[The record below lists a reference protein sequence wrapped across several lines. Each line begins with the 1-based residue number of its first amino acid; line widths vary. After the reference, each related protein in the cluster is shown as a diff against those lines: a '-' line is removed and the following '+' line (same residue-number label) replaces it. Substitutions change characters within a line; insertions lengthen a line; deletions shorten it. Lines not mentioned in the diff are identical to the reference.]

1 MSTDYDVLI
10 LGSGLSG
17 STLSL
22 CLQASGLRTCM
33 VDPKTH
39 PRFAIG
45 ESTIPNTSKLYKLMS
60 IKYGVPELA
69 ALSSFDNLIGSVG
82 TCGMKN
88 NFGFIYHE
96 PGTTARR
103 AHQFPLSE
111 IVETES
117 HLFRADVD
125 HWLALRARDY
135 GAVLLEGVGASR
147 LDITEAGVLFEGDE
161 GTRISAEYVVD
172 AGGRGSPVAAALG
185 LRTTEGLRTTSKSV
199 FTHMTG
205 VTPFDEITT
214 VHGPREWHT
223 GTLHHVFDGGWMWVI
238 PFDNNEKSS
247 NPLCSVGVVWR
258 IDDGDEAPL
267 PNPEQAF
274 ADFLA
279 TYPEI
284 GKQFE
289 HAQNARSWISAGRL
303 QYSATRT
310 VGDRWCLTSNA
321 AGFIDPLFSRG
332 MQNTAVVV
340 DRLAE
345 RLIDRFRGGF
355 TPETFDDI
363 EQMQSSLIEE
373 NDFLVGNAFRSFTDY
388 ELWNAWFRVWQVN
401 QVTGTMR
408 TENRLRH
415 VTALAAAR
423 AAGKEPTQ
431 QADAAPGTGLDGFID
446 AFYRKSDQIMTAYWS
461 RETSR
466 DTAVSEFR
474 KLFAEVDFVP
484 PSFGLTDMS
493 QPYFDIDMDKVARA
507 VAWARRARP
516 GIRELYLGGLP
527 ASPEVGADES
537 D

>member
-1 MSTDYDVLI
+1 MQKFDVLI

-17 STLSL
+17 SSLSL

-33 VDPKTH
+33 VDPKKH

-69 ALSSFDNLIGSVG
+69 VLSSFDNLIAAVD

-88 NFGFIYHE
+88 NFGFVYHE
-96 PGTTARR
+96 PGGIADR

-125 HWLALRARDY
+125 HWLALRAVDY
-135 GAVLLEGVGASR
+135 GAVLLEGVGTR
-147 LDITEAGVLFEGDE
+147 HFEITDEGVLFEGDE

-172 AGGRGSPVAAALG
+172 AGGRGSPVADALG
-185 LRTTEGLRTTSKSV
+185 LRTTEGLITESKSI

-205 VTPFDEITT
+205 VTPFDDITAIT
-214 VHGPREWHT
+214 APRQWHT
-223 GTLHHVFDGGWMWVI
+223 GTLHHVFEGGWMWVI
-238 PFDNNEKSS
+238 PFDNSDKSS
-247 NPLCSVGVVWR
+247 SPLCSVGITWR
-258 IDDGDEAPL
+258 IDDGDES
-267 PNPEQAF
+267 PERDPAQAF
-274 ADFLA
+274 ADFLQ

-289 HAQNARSWISAGRL
+289 DARNARDWISAGRL
-303 QYSATRT
+303 QYSSRRT

-363 EQMQSSLIEE
+363 EQMQASLIKE

-408 TENRLRH
+408 TESRLRQ
-415 VTALAAAR
+415 VIAAAEAR
-423 AAGKEPTQ
+423 GEDTSPLLRM
-431 QADAAPGTGLDGFID
+431 DAAPGAGLDGFID
-446 AFYRKSDQIMTAYWS
+446 AFYEKSGQIMDAYW
-461 RETSR
+461 RKEMSR
-466 DTAVSEFR
+466 DAAVAEFG
-474 KLFAEVDFVP
+474 KLFADADFVP

-493 QPYFDIDMDKVARA
+493 QPYFDIDIDKVAAA

-516 GIRELYLGGLP
+516 GIRELYLNGLP
-527 ASPEVGADES
+527 ASES
-537 D
+537 